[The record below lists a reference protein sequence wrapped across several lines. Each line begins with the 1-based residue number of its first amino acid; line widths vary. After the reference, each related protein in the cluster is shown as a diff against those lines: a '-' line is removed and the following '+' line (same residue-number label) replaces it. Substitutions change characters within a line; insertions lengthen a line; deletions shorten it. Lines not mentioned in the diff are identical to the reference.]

1 MLIAYIG
8 CLTHGKDELSVYF
21 CVLSTDS
28 LCLVVYHVSDG
39 PQVNAAIKSPQLEA
53 DQIVSSSGGKKCRGV
68 VHMFGEP
75 ISVIKKRKGESLTVD
90 DLKVVVDLM
99 LEGIVRYLRMW
110 GVDVVATPY
119 NDPQLAVSF
128 LSNVHIQR

>member
-1 MLIAYIG
+1 M
-8 CLTHGKDELSVYF
+8 
-21 CVLSTDS
+21 LSTDS

-39 PQVNAAIKSPQLEA
+39 PQVNAAVKSPQLEA
-53 DQIVSSSGGKKCRGV
+53 DQIVSSSGGKKRRGV

-110 GVDVVATPY
+110 GVDAVATPY

-128 LSNVHIQR
+128 RSNVYIQR